1 MKEYL
6 EVGKIV
12 NTSGLKGLLKVS
24 PLTDDIT
31 RFEDLSKYYAWG
43 YCFLANLIMFAIL
56 LAIKESKWK
65 RKKKYK

>member
-1 MKEYL
+1 MKK
-6 EVGKIV
+6 KIKIG
-12 NTSGLKGLLKVS
+12 NLLIGLNLATMAISLLMMI
-24 PLTDDIT
+24 IT

>member
-1 MKEYL
+1 MKK
-6 EVGKIV
+6 KIKIG
-12 NTSGLKGLLKVS
+12 NLLIGLNLAAMAISLLMMI
-24 PLTDDIT
+24 IT

>member
-31 RFEDLSKYYAWG
+31 RFEDLETIYIQKAKELIEFKYG
-43 YCFLANLIMFAIL
+43 TF
-56 LAIKESKWK
+56 KT
-65 RKKKYK
+65 

>member
-1 MKEYL
+1 MKK
-6 EVGKIV
+6 KIKIG
-12 NTSGLKGLLKVS
+12 NLLIGLNLAAMAISLLMMI
-24 PLTDDIT
+24 IT

-43 YCFLANLIMFAIL
+43 YCFLANLIMFAVL

>member
-1 MKEYL
+1 MKK
-6 EVGKIV
+6 KIKIG
-12 NTSGLKGLLKVS
+12 NLLIGLNLSAMAISLLMMI
-24 PLTDDIT
+24 IT
-31 RFEDLSKYYAWG
+31 RFEDLSQYYAWG

>member
-1 MKEYL
+1 MKK
-6 EVGKIV
+6 KIKIG
-12 NTSGLKGLLKVS
+12 NLLIGLNLAAMDISLLMMI
-24 PLTDDIT
+24 IT

-43 YCFLANLIMFAIL
+43 YCFLANLIMFAVL

>member
-1 MKEYL
+1 MKK
-6 EVGKIV
+6 KIKIG
-12 NTSGLKGLLKVS
+12 NLLIGLNLATMAISLLMMI
-24 PLTDDIT
+24 IT

-43 YCFLANLIMFAIL
+43 YCFLANLIMFAVL

>member
-1 MKEYL
+1 MKK
-6 EVGKIV
+6 KIKIG
-12 NTSGLKGLLKVS
+12 NLLIGLNLAAMFISLLMM
-24 PLTDDIT
+24 III

>member
-1 MKEYL
+1 MKK
-6 EVGKIV
+6 KIKIG
-12 NTSGLKGLLKVS
+12 NLLIGLNLAAMAISLLMMI
-24 PLTDDIT
+24 IT

-43 YCFLANLIMFAIL
+43 YCFLANLVMFAIL

>member
-1 MKEYL
+1 MKK
-6 EVGKIV
+6 KIKIG
-12 NTSGLKGLLKVS
+12 NLLIGLNLAAMFISLLMMI
-24 PLTDDIT
+24 IT

-43 YCFLANLIMFAIL
+43 YCFLANLVMFAIL

>member
-1 MKEYL
+1 MKK
-6 EVGKIV
+6 KIKIG
-12 NTSGLKGLLKVS
+12 NLLIGLNLAAMFISLLMMI
-24 PLTDDIT
+24 IT

-43 YCFLANLIMFAIL
+43 YCFLANLIMFSAL

>member
-1 MKEYL
+1 MKK
-6 EVGKIV
+6 KIKIG
-12 NTSGLKGLLKVS
+12 NLLIGLNLAAMAISLLMMI
-24 PLTDDIT
+24 IT

-43 YCFLANLIMFAIL
+43 YCFLANLIMSAAL

>member
-1 MKEYL
+1 MKK
-6 EVGKIV
+6 KIKIG
-12 NTSGLKGLLKVS
+12 NLLIGLNLATMAISLLMMI
-24 PLTDDIT
+24 IT

-43 YCFLANLIMFAIL
+43 YCFLANLVMFAIL

>member
-1 MKEYL
+1 MKK
-6 EVGKIV
+6 KIKIG
-12 NTSGLKGLLKVS
+12 NLLIGLNLAAMAISLLMMI
-24 PLTDDIT
+24 IT

-43 YCFLANLIMFAIL
+43 YCFLANLIMFAAL

>member
-1 MKEYL
+1 MKK
-6 EVGKIV
+6 KIKIG
-12 NTSGLKGLLKVS
+12 NLLIGLKLAAMAISLLMGIV
-24 PLTDDIT
+24 T